1 MESGIIKDSEKHEL
15 TMKHLRSLWILF
27 TQAVVIIAAA
37 VFVFSI
43 RLDWSPSPASYS
55 KAVNRALPSIVSLY
69 GSGGGENS
77 IGSGVVVSR
86 EGHILTN
93 YHLIANV
100 GKIEVVT
107 PSGKSYTA
115 RLVGIEPD
123 IDIAVLKISAG
134 DLPPMR
140 TAEDDNLSPGDI
152 VLAIG
157 NPFGLNRSTT
167 MGIVSA
173 VGRNH
178 LGLHGYEHFI
188 QTDAAI
194 NPGSSGGAPDQRQRR
209 IGGYQQCLVLPPAG
223 GCCRRASA
231 LPFRPGLAMRA
242 YTDLLDSPEAD
253 NPWGV
258 KVRPIPSR
266 LRDEISALEEYEGSN
281 LLVTKVW
288 EGAAAEKLR
297 VGDILLKVD
306 DIQAESVVENGG
318 LLPSSAEQLTILR
331 AGDELIIDLSPVAGE

>member
-1 MESGIIKDSEKHEL
+1 MESGIIKDSEKHGL

-194 NPGSSGGAPDQRQRR
+194 NPGSSGGALTNASGELVGINSALYYRQRGVLSQG
-209 IGGYQQCLVLPPAG
+209 IGFAIPA
-223 GCCRRASA
+223 
-231 LPFRPGLAMRA
+231 GLAMRA

-297 VGDILLKVD
+297 VGDILLKID

-331 AGDELIIDLSPVAGE
+331 AGDELIIDLSSVAGE